1 MSKDNSQENQEKE
14 LQLLIESYEEAKSKG
29 ESIYFDASDFADI
42 ANYYIEM
49 YMYSEAAELLDLA
62 LSIHADNTE
71 LLLEKALLHM
81 EYSQTDEARE
91 VLYSIKDD
99 THIGVIVEKAQLEL
113 MESTDELS
121 VKKAMDI
128 LSAINEED
136 RDLPLLIE
144 VYNIFLSQKLYSP
157 AKHWL
162 DIITTKYP
170 NTEDTAHAEY
180 LYYSG
185 VKDREKSIESLN
197 KLINHDPYNES
208 YWIAL
213 SREYSMTLQD
223 DKALDAI
230 EYALAINPESG
241 VANLLKG
248 NCQATLENYEGALK
262 SIHQAYVYGELTE
275 GKYCLFTAIFSH
287 MNSDF
292 DKAEE
297 FFNRAEQLLPNDDDS
312 SILMKE
318 YYRQRIIM
326 MFLLSKFDDVDNLC
340 CDALTS
346 YPDEAFFWLY
356 KGKAFLHLNRVEEG
370 EEMFI
375 RCIELDG
382 TNIELYKFIALE
394 YEECGMYEKAKE
406 YLKRTFRLGN
416 YDDYIVR
423 AIVYNSIYTLDVKD
437 FFAFNKLSKHP
448 LVSKDIE
455 RLIALDENIT
465 PEIREMLKELLQTIN
480 EEEG

>member
-1 MSKDNSQENQEKE
+1 MSKDYSAEDQEKE
-14 LQLLIESYEEAKSKG
+14 LQVLIRKYEEAKSKG
-29 ESIYFDASDFADI
+29 ESIYLDASDFADI
-42 ANYYIEM
+42 ANYYIQT

-62 LSIHADNTE
+62 LAIHTDNTE

-81 EYSQTDEARE
+81 EYSQIDEARE
-91 VLYSIKDD
+91 VLYSIKDED
-99 THIGVIVEKAQLEL
+99 NIGVIVEKAQLEL
-113 MESTDELS
+113 MESTDEQS
-121 VKKAMDI
+121 TNKAMEI
-128 LSAINEED
+128 LSNIDDES

-144 VYNIFLSQKLYSP
+144 IYNIFFSQRLYKQ
-157 AKHWL
+157 AKYWL
-162 DIITTKYP
+162 DIITKKFP

-180 LYYSG
+180 LYYSNT
-185 VKDREKSIESLN
+185 KEREKSIQSLD

-213 SREYSMTLQD
+213 SREHSMNQQD

-241 VANLLKG
+241 IANLMKG
-248 NCQATLENYEGALK
+248 NYQATLEDYDGALK
-262 SIHQAYVYGELTE
+262 SIHQAYVYGELSE

-292 DKAEE
+292 SKAEE
-297 FFNRAEQLLPNDDDS
+297 FFNRAERLLPNDEDS
-312 SILMKE
+312 SILIKE

-326 MFLLSKFDDVDNLC
+326 TFLLSRFDDVDNLC
-340 CDALTS
+340 CEALTS

-356 KGKAFLHLNRVEEG
+356 RGKVFLHLNREEEA

-382 TNIELYKFIALE
+382 TNIELYKFISSE

-406 YLKRTFRLGN
+406 YLKRAFKLGN

-423 AIVYNSIYTLDVKD
+423 AIVYNSIYTLDTED
-437 FFAFNKLSKHP
+437 FFTFNKLSKKP

-455 RLIALDENIT
+455 KLIDLDENIT
-465 PEIREMLKELLQTIN
+465 PEIREMLKELLQTID
-480 EEEG
+480 EE